1 MSVRA
6 HIYTGMWTLSSRC
19 ATQLSA
25 QPYVADEALS
35 NLSDRHKMSQ
45 TARGVHTDTDA
56 HIHTHTPCVKCSSNR
71 CAQLRIMPSGQIYV
85 FRDEQVAVE
94 DKAKASE

>member
-1 MSVRA
+1 M
-6 HIYTGMWTLSSRC
+6 SSRR

-35 NLSDRHKMSQ
+35 NLSDRHKMSR

-56 HIHTHTPCVKCSSNR
+56 HIHTPCVKCSSNR

-85 FRDEQVAVE
+85 FKDEQVAVE
-94 DKAKASE
+94 DKAKTSE

>member
-6 HIYTGMWTLSSRC
+6 HIYTGMWTLSSRR

-45 TARGVHTDTDA
+45 TARGVHTDA
-56 HIHTHTPCVKCSSNR
+56 QIHTPCVKCSSNQ

-85 FRDEQVAVE
+85 LRDEQVAVE